1 VTLPYAAKALTA
13 ERSRLDDEIATLTHR
28 AHVIQ
33 RAIDAL
39 AELGIHPTPDPTP
52 DQFIDG
58 PDGQP
63 APPAD
68 PPAPTPVDP
77 DPRPSSTLRKA
88 LVLMCRSC
96 PHGETTFDAGD
107 VGSLATHTLREHGRA
122 PMRKERQPIDPEADD

>member
-1 VTLPYAAKALTA
+1 MTLPYAAKALTA

-52 DQFIDG
+52 DQLALTDTMTN
-58 PDGQP
+58 
-63 APPAD
+63 AERTAVLAD
-68 PPAPTPVDP
+68 IHT
-77 DPRPSSTLRKA
+77 RQSSTLRKA

>member
-1 VTLPYAAKALTA
+1 MTLPYAAKALTA

-52 DQFIDG
+52 
-58 PDGQP
+58 
-63 APPAD
+63 D